1 MLHNG
6 RLQLVQDV
14 TRLVNGVVLVGV
26 NREVLG
32 LVDGVNYGLTNWSIV
47 DWFINNRLVTLDNWF
62 IFDYCK
68 YLIQLTKN

>member
-14 TRLVNGVVLVGV
+14 TGLVDCVVGV
-26 NREVLG
+26 NSEVLG

-62 IFDYCK
+62 IFDYC
-68 YLIQLTKN
+68 I